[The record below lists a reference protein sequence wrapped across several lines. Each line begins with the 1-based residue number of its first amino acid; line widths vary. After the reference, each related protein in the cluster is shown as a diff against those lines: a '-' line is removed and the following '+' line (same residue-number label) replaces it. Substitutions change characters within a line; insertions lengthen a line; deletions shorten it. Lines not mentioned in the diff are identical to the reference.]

1 MKIRGY
7 TKQQKAEKAHF
18 YTNARA
24 EVINAT
30 RQNVKSNLQK
40 AELPMQ
46 KVYII
51 SSETM
56 YDMVSGKKNLTSQ
69 IIDEAHL
76 LHDLLGVAEERIRTI
91 DSTNTPPIERSNQ
104 LCKIAAATAAA
115 CGTRDLDNPAPSSR

>member
-40 AELPMQ
+40 AGLPMQ
-46 KVYII
+46 QVYII

-91 DSTNTPPIERSNQ
+91 DSTNTPPIER
-104 LCKIAAATAAA
+104 
-115 CGTRDLDNPAPSSR
+115 